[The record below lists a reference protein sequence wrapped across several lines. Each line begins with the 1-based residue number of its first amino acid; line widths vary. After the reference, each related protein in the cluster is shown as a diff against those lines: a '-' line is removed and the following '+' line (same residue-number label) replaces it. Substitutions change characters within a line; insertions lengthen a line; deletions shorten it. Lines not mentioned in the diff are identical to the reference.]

1 MGLRLWVGKKPVAHF
16 GLGMKKCVGWVES
29 LCGGKELSTQPTQ
42 SFIHYKLRKKWY
54 CRNPDIS
61 EKL

>member
-29 LCGGKELSTQPTQ
+29 LCGGKEAFHPA
-42 SFIHYKLRKKWY
+42 HPKLHSLQIEKKMV
-54 CRNPDIS
+54 
-61 EKL
+61 L